1 MAAKKL
7 LVVDDDSNLLEF
19 LQTKLR
25 SADYEVK
32 TALSGNDAVKMVRD
46 EGYDLCVVDMR
57 LADGNGISL
66 MHEFHSMDPHMPV
79 IILTG
84 FASVESAVDAMKKGA
99 FSYLTKPL
107 DARELMVQIDKALEN
122 RRLNYEVHRLQG
134 LLEEK
139 YAFPNII
146 AKSGSMK
153 RVLDIVS
160 KIAKTESTVYL
171 HGESGTG
178 KEVIA
183 KAIHFASDRRDKPFV
198 AINCAAVPESLL
210 ESELFGHEKGS
221 FTGAV
226 KSTRGLFSQANGG
239 TIFLDEI
246 GDMPMSIQAKLLRV
260 LQERQFYPVGSEK
273 PVDVDVRIIVATNK
287 ELEQEVEKG
296 TFRQDLFF
304 RLHVIPLH
312 LPPLRERKE
321 DIPLL
326 AERFLKQLSQQMKKD
341 VKGLAPEA
349 LRKFMLHDWPGNVRE
364 LENTLEY
371 AVAMSREDMIT
382 EDLVLQRRDG
392 VPTSP
397 SERGSSDLQISV
409 KGPLTTY
416 KEAKYEFERTYLIKL
431 LQSCAGKA
439 SEAAKIAGKCRT
451 DFYDLLRKHEIKI
464 DRYRGINGQ
473 EPQRPHA

>member
-1 MAAKKL
+1 
-7 LVVDDDSNLLEF
+7 
-19 LQTKLR
+19 
-25 SADYEVK
+25 
-32 TALSGNDAVKMVRD
+32 
-46 EGYDLCVVDMR
+46 
-57 LADGNGISL
+57 
-66 MHEFHSMDPHMPV
+66 
-79 IILTG
+79 
-84 FASVESAVDAMKKGA
+84 
-99 FSYLTKPL
+99 
-107 DARELMVQIDKALEN
+107 
-122 RRLNYEVHRLQG
+122 
-134 LLEEK
+134 
-139 YAFPNII
+139 
-146 AKSGSMK
+146 
-153 RVLDIVS
+153 
-160 KIAKTESTVYL
+160 
-171 HGESGTG
+171 
-178 KEVIA
+178 
-183 KAIHFASDRRDKPFV
+183 
-198 AINCAAVPESLL
+198 
-210 ESELFGHEKGS
+210 
-221 FTGAV
+221 
-226 KSTRGLFSQANGG
+226 
-239 TIFLDEI
+239 
-246 GDMPMSIQAKLLRV
+246 
-260 LQERQFYPVGSEK
+260 VGSEK